1 MLRRSPQCDGYWHP
15 VAGGVEVGET
25 ETQAAAREVLEELSL
40 ETDVRALDIHYSYP
54 LREEPWRIAL
64 YGPGVEEVSVECFA
78 LEVEAAWEPTLNDE
92 HDAYRWC
99 VLEEAVELLFWPEPR
114 DVLRELARR
123 LAAA

>member
-1 MLRRSPQCDGYWHP
+1 VLRRSQQHDGYWHP

-25 ETQAAAREVLEELSL
+25 ETQAAAREVLEELGL

-78 LEVEAAWEPTLNDE
+78 LEVEA
-92 HDAYRWC
+92 RGS
-99 VLEEAVELLFWPEPR
+99 
-114 DVLRELARR
+114 RR
-123 LAAA
+123 